1 MRIAVIGAG
10 NWGINLVRNLRDLE
24 VLSHV
29 AESVSGLRDRVRSET
44 DDIEVMDDYRP
55 LLEADI
61 DGVAIATPV
70 PTHAAIAGEFLAAG
84 KDVFV
89 EKPMTFTA
97 TEAEDLVARAEQYG
111 RILMVG
117 HLLLYQPAIEWL
129 KEYLDAGKLGKVYSF
144 HQERMKLG
152 RARAAENVLWSLGVH
167 DVAVLLHLSGSAPVA
182 TSFSGH
188 CGLQEGIADDTYL
201 HLEFIEGVKAHLHNS
216 WLWSENRRRLTVV
229 GEKGMLVYD
238 ELEQNIIMHRKSI
251 DEDLQ
256 NQDRG
261 EEIVFEGSGQ
271 PLKLEMEHFIEC
283 IKTRATPRSDGSN
296 GLDVV
301 RILESVTPT
310 HIVGR

>member
-29 AESVSGLRDRVRSET
+29 AESVADLRDRVRSEAA
-44 DDIEVMDDYRP
+44 DIELMDDYRP

-61 DGVAIATPV
+61 DAVAIATPV

-89 EKPMTFTA
+89 EKLMTFTVA
-97 TEAEDLVARAEQYG
+97 EAEEIVAKAEQYE
-111 RILMVG
+111 RVLMVG
-117 HLLLYQPAIEWL
+117 HLLLYQPAIAWL
-129 KEYLDAGKLGKVYSF
+129 KDYLDSGKLGSVFSY

-152 RARAAENVLWSLGVH
+152 RARPAENVLWSLGVH
-167 DVAVLLHLSGSAPVA
+167 DVAVLLYLSGKAPVA

-188 CGLQEGIADDTYL
+188 CGLQKNIADDTYL
-201 HLEFIEGVKAHLHNS
+201 HMEFPGGVKAHLHNS
-216 WLWSENRRRLTVV
+216 WLWPENRRRLTVV

-238 ELEQNIIMHRKSI
+238 EVAQNVILHRKSI
-251 DEDLQ
+251 DADLQ
-256 NQDRG
+256 NQDQG
-261 EEIVFEGSGQ
+261 AEVLFEGSGQ
-271 PLKLEMEHFIEC
+271 PLRLEMEHFIEC
-283 IKTRATPRSDGSN
+283 INTRATPCSDGSN

-301 RILESVTPT
+301 RVLESVTPAS
-310 HIVGR
+310 ISDS